1 MMSVLILSLE
11 VRILVLILEELSDSF
26 GTRFLYTS
34 YTVQATLKVKVKV

>member
-26 GTRFLYTS
+26 GTLHAS
-34 YTVQATLKVKVKV
+34 YTHPKQSRLH